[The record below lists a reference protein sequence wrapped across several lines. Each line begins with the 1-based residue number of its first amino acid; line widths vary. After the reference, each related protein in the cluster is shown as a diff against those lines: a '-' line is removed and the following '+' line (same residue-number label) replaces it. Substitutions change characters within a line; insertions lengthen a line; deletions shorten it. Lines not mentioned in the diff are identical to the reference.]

1 MNVCGIKSKLL
12 SPDFSNLIEN
22 YDILVFLESKTD
34 KLDILDIPTDYDYF
48 AKHRTKFK
56 RKSGGIVIAYR
67 KRLSKFIE
75 FPHTESECVQWISI
89 SNQLL
94 SIDKTLLL
102 GCIYIPP
109 ENSLYSSDECFN
121 AIETEMCNLLTN
133 DCTIALIGDF
143 NSRTKNKDDYVKPD
157 DNLLQLLYVFDDQE
171 LQNYMCDF
179 ETLENQ
185 NVPLQRI
192 SLDIANPNDFGHKL
206 LNFCKGN
213 SLFIAN
219 SRCAKDRDIGA
230 VTSNN
235 TAVVDYLLLSP
246 TLFSSIKEFE
256 IADFILL
263 FSDIHCGIHVNF
275 HGRVTTDT
283 TTPPITRSRIH
294 WNATEQNRFVE
305 LQN

>member
-1 MNVCGIKSKLL
+1 
-12 SPDFSNLIEN
+12 
-22 YDILVFLESKTD
+22 
-34 KLDILDIPTDYDYF
+34 
-48 AKHRTKFK
+48 
-56 RKSGGIVIAYR
+56 
-67 KRLSKFIE
+67 
-75 FPHTESECVQWISI
+75 
-89 SNQLL
+89 
-94 SIDKTLLL
+94 
-102 GCIYIPP
+102 
-109 ENSLYSSDECFN
+109 
-121 AIETEMCNLLTN
+121 MCNLLTN
-133 DCTIALIGDF
+133 DCTIALIVDF

-192 SLDIANPNDFGHKL
+192 SLDIANPNEFEHKL

-219 SRCAKDRDIGA
+219 SRCAKDRGIGA
-230 VTSNN
+230 VTKNN

-256 IADFILL
+256 IAYFNPL
-263 FSDIHCGIHVNF
+263 FSDIHCGIHVTF